1 MNNKNDLTHGPVR
14 EKLVKLTIPM
24 IFGMLSMVMFNLV
37 DTLFISRLGTNELAA
52 MGFTFPVIML
62 IMSIAL
68 GLGIATASVI
78 SQAIGKGEQHQ
89 QLKRLTTDSLIISFF
104 VVAVFAGLG
113 LLTMDWT
120 FKLLGANADTL
131 PLVKEY
137 MKIWYL
143 GIPFVIIPM
152 VGNNALRACG
162 NMLFPS
168 LIMVTSILFNVL
180 LDPLLIFGLWG
191 FPRLGLA
198 GAALATVIS
207 RATALIFSF
216 LVLRY
221 KEDLLDFSLPSLT
234 QFINSLKQIFYIAVP
249 TAASRL
255 MVPLTMSAVMRL
267 VAGFGAA
274 AVAAVG
280 IAVKIEMFV
289 AVAIMAL
296 STALIPFAGQNWGA
310 KQFDR
315 VKEATNSANKFSI
328 LWGLA
333 HLVLFLFLAI
343 PLGNL
348 FGKDPQVAKYIVYY
362 FWITPVGYG
371 LRGVTFLTTSVFNAV
386 NKPSVA
392 IGLNVIRTFLFYVPF
407 AFVGSLAGGIIG
419 LFIGL
424 TLANIISGLISL
436 LVLRKGFVPSGA
448 LPKT

>member
-1 MNNKNDLTHGPVR
+1 MNNKNDLTHGSVR
-14 EKLVKLTIPM
+14 KKLVKLTIPM
-24 IFGMLSMVMFNLV
+24 LFGMLSMVMFNLV
-37 DTLFISRLGTNELAA
+37 DTFFISRLGTNELAA

-78 SQAIGKGEQHQ
+78 SQAIGRGDRH

-104 VVAVFAGLG
+104 VVVVFAVLG

-168 LIMVTSILFNVL
+168 LIMVTSILFNIL

-191 FPRLGLA
+191 FPRLGLT

-216 LVLRY
+216 LVLHY
-221 KEDLLDFSLPSLT
+221 KEDLLDFSLPPLT
-234 QFINSLKQIFYIAVP
+234 KFINSLKQIFYIAVP
-249 TAASRL
+249 TAVSRL
-255 MVPLTMSAVMRL
+255 MVPLTMSVVMRL
-267 VAGFGAA
+267 VAGFGTA

-280 IAVKIEMFV
+280 IAIKIEMFV

-296 STALIPFAGQNWGA
+296 STALIPFVGQNWGA
-310 KQFDR
+310 KQFAR

-328 LWGLA
+328 LWGLI

-343 PLGNL
+343 PLGHL

-362 FWITPVGYG
+362 LWITPVGYG

-386 NKPSVA
+386 NKPFLA
-392 IGLNVIRTFLFYVPF
+392 ISLNVVRTFLFYIPF

-436 LVLRKGFVPSGA
+436 LALRKA
-448 LPKT
+448 AEI

>member
-1 MNNKNDLTHGPVR
+1 MNNKNDLTHGSVR
-14 EKLVKLTIPM
+14 KKLVKLTIPM
-24 IFGMLSMVMFNLV
+24 LFGMLSMVMFNLV
-37 DTLFISRLGTNELAA
+37 DTFFISRLGTNELAA

-78 SQAIGKGEQHQ
+78 SQAIGRGDRH

-104 VVAVFAGLG
+104 VVVVFAVLG

-168 LIMVTSILFNVL
+168 LIMVTSILFNIL

-191 FPRLGLA
+191 FPRLGLT

-216 LVLRY
+216 LVLHY
-221 KEDLLDFSLPSLT
+221 KEDLLDFSLPPLT
-234 QFINSLKQIFYIAVP
+234 KFINSLKQIFYIAVP
-249 TAASRL
+249 TAVSRL
-255 MVPLTMSAVMRL
+255 MVPLTMSVVMRL
-267 VAGFGAA
+267 VAGFGTA

-280 IAVKIEMFV
+280 IAIKIEMFV

-296 STALIPFAGQNWGA
+296 STALIPFVGQNWGA
-310 KQFDR
+310 KQFAR

-328 LWGLA
+328 LWGLV

-343 PLGNL
+343 PLGHL

-362 FWITPVGYG
+362 LWITPVGYG
-371 LRGVTFLTTSVFNAV
+371 LRGVTFLTTSVFNAI
-386 NKPSVA
+386 NKPFLA
-392 IGLNVIRTFLFYVPF
+392 ISLNVVRTFLFYIPF

-436 LVLRKGFVPSGA
+436 LALRKA
-448 LPKT
+448 AEI